1 MCVEILIIIAFIV
14 FGPMLAI
21 LAAYFLVFFDCDR
34 LERIG
39 LSLKTGLVVAGV
51 VLFTFSPIFLF
62 YCLGLL

>member
-1 MCVEILIIIAFIV
+1 MCVKILVITAF
-14 FGPMLAI
+14 GSMLAI

-39 LSLKTGLVVAGV
+39 LSLKTGLAVAGV

-62 YCLGLL
+62 YYLGLL

>member
-1 MCVEILIIIAFIV
+1 MCAKILIITAFGSMIAS
-14 FGPMLAI
+14 

-62 YCLGLL
+62 YYLGLL